1 MPDPIS
7 PPVPSPWLIRIP
19 EIFTDVL
26 PYILDQLGSPSG
38 TKLGHEY
45 HLIRPSDPTGLRRIE
60 AAMFIRWNMPVHHS
74 WPCRPRDLPG
84 FVEKAAQAVAR
95 KFAAARPQ
103 MLLVGLLDPSS
114 ADSYYRKLASNL
126 RGRALQLFP
135 PPLLPRPEVD
145 AQDPHAA
152 TLFCLLG
159 SEGLFCGLQSP
170 NLANGFYPGGTRFI
184 SQNSPET
191 ISRAGAK
198 LAEALH
204 YLRLHRP
211 QPPPPA
217 HWLELGASPGGMTSE
232 LLARGYRV
240 TAVDRAPLHP
250 RLAASPNLTYVCGD
264 AATFRP
270 PVGIRYDAILSDMNG
285 PASDS
290 MAAVLRLS
298 KHLMPG
304 ALVIFTLKTAGT
316 SGHEDILRLS
326 AAVTARAAKD
336 GLRRLAQ
343 THLTYNRHEFTLF
356 FEAPGSAHSRPRSD
370 TSSSS
375 QPR

>member
-1 MPDPIS
+1 
-7 PPVPSPWLIRIP
+7 
-19 EIFTDVL
+19 
-26 PYILDQLGSPSG
+26 
-38 TKLGHEY
+38 
-45 HLIRPSDPTGLRRIE
+45 
-60 AAMFIRWNMPVHHS
+60 
-74 WPCRPRDLPG
+74 
-84 FVEKAAQAVAR
+84 
-95 KFAAARPQ
+95 
-103 MLLVGLLDPSS
+103 
-114 ADSYYRKLASNL
+114 
-126 RGRALQLFP
+126 
-135 PPLLPRPEVD
+135 
-145 AQDPHAA
+145 
-152 TLFCLLG
+152 
-159 SEGLFCGLQSP
+159 
-170 NLANGFYPGGTRFI
+170 
-184 SQNSPET
+184 
-191 ISRAGAK
+191 
-198 LAEALH
+198 
-204 YLRLHRP
+204 
-211 QPPPPA
+211 
-217 HWLELGASPGGMTSE
+217 MTSE

-370 TSSSS
+370 TSSLS